1 MTLLEKFKELLA
13 ISTPAPW
20 MVGGKFTVRTT
31 LNSLD
36 WIARTRDRH
45 HKHDDVEDEANA
57 KLITLCRNHI
67 AELLAVVEAAKDWR
81 DSERDLHLTGE
92 VLDAARK
99 AKLLFDAL
107 SKLEGE
113 LSNE

>member
-1 MTLLEKFKELLA
+1 MTLLDKFKELLA

-45 HKHDDVEDEANA
+45 HKHDDAEDEANA
-57 KLITLCRNHI
+57 KLITLCRNHLDSLI
-67 AELLAVVEAAKDWR
+67 AVVEAAKDWR
-81 DSERDLHLTGE
+81 DAELELHLTGA
-92 VLDAARK
+92 VLDAERK
-99 AKLLFDAL
+99 GKILVNAL
-107 SKLEGE
+107 ATLEAE
-113 LSNE
+113 QTD